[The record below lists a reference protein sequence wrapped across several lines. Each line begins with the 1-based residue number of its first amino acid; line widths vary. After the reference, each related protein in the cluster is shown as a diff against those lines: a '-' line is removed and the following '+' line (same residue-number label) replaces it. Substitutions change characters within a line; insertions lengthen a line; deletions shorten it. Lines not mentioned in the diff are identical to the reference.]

1 MHTTITGR
9 RFEVTEPIRAYA
21 EERLGRIEKFNHM
34 IVETHLMLEM
44 DKYQQVAELVV
55 MAKHLRLSCKA
66 KTDDMYTSIN
76 EVVRKIERQLKTRKE
91 KKGEYGLKR
100 QPKMLVTEAEKIEAE
115 ETAKEPVIMRVRPK
129 TLKPMSAKEAALE
142 LAIDKDSEFLV
153 FRNQDT
159 EVLNI
164 IYKMKNG
171 SFGLIESE

>member
-34 IVETHLMLEM
+34 IVEAHLMLEL
-44 DKYQQVAELVV
+44 DKYQQVAELII
-55 MAKHLRLSCKA
+55 MARHLRLSCKA

-100 QPKMLVTEAEKIEAE
+100 HPRMSIAEPEREEEAA
-115 ETAKEPVIMRVRPK
+115 AKEPTIMRMRPK

-142 LAIDKDSEFLV
+142 LGLDKKSEFMV
-153 FRNQDT
+153 FRNQET

-171 SFGLIESE
+171 NFGLIESE